1 MSLTLSLGLILV
13 GVIVLLFGGDLL
25 IRGAIALAN
34 RWKLPSLLV
43 GLTIVAFG
51 TSAPELVVSIDA
63 ALSGVPGLA
72 VGNIVGSNIA
82 NILFVLGVPA
92 LFGAIGT
99 ATPGVKRN
107 ALFALLASGALVYAG
122 YDGVISLIEGFIL
135 FALIIAFVSYLG
147 LLARKNTDDPMVAEL
162 LEAES
167 APGLPK
173 SSASIALMLIVGII
187 ALPGGAHMIVEGG
200 TRAATLLGV
209 SDAVIGLTVLALGT
223 SLPEFATVLVAAFRR
238 QADLA
243 IGNVLGSNVFN
254 VFAVGGGAAIAA
266 GAVGTE
272 LTVASSFMAFDFWV
286 MLASGT
292 LLMLWVMTSRPIG
305 RVMGGLLFLGY
316 AAYIAALVWMNPITL
331 P

>member
-1 MSLTLSLGLILV
+1 MSLTLALALILIGIV
-13 GVIVLLFGGDLL
+13 VLLFGGDLL
-25 IRGAIALAN
+25 IRGAVALAG

-63 ALSGVPGLA
+63 ALSGAPGLA

-82 NILFVLGVPA
+82 NVLFVLGVPA

-99 ATPGVKRN
+99 SSPGVKRN
-107 ALFALLASGALVYAG
+107 ALIALIASGALIYAG
-122 YDGVISLIEGFIL
+122 RDGAIDLIEGAVL
-135 FALIIAFVSYLG
+135 FACIVAFIGYLG
-147 LLARKNTDDPMVAEL
+147 LLSRRKPDDPMVAEL
-162 LEAES
+162 LEAET

-173 SSASIALMLIVGII
+173 SSATIALMLIVGII
-187 ALPGGAHMIVEGG
+187 ALPGGAHMIVLGG
-200 TRAATLLGV
+200 SRAAELLGV
-209 SDAVIGLTVLALGT
+209 SDTVIGLTVLALGT

-254 VFAVGGGAAIAA
+254 VFAVGGGAALAA
-266 GAVGTE
+266 GAAGTE
-272 LTVASSFMAFDFWV
+272 LTVAASFMDFDFWV
-286 MLASGT
+286 MLGAST
-292 LLMLWVMTSRPIG
+292 LLFLWILTSRPIG

-316 AAYIAALVWMNPITL
+316 GAYIAALAYMNQIQL